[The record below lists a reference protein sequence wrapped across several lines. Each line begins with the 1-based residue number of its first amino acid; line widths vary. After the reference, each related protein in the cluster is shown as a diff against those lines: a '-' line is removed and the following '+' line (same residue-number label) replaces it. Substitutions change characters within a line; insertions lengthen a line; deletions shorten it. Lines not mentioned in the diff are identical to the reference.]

1 MEKAVAAAKGKVALV
16 KVNIDDAE
24 KLADKQ
30 DIEFVP
36 TIRLHR
42 RGCPISQL
50 EDKPTPKALGQW
62 IGEYLSLKPARKTK
76 K

>member
-24 KLADKQ
+24 KVAIKQ
-30 DIEFVP
+30 GIEYVP
-36 TIRLHR
+36 TVRLHQS
-42 RGCPISQL
+42 GCPISQY
-50 EDKPTPKALGQW
+50 EGKPTPKVLGQW
-62 IGEYLSLKPARKTK
+62 IEEYLSLKPARKTK